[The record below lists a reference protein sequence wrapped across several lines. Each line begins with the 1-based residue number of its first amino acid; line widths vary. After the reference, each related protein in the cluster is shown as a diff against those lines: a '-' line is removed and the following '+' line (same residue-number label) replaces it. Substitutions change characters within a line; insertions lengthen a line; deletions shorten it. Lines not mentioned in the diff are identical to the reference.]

1 METIPSPHHLN
12 INLMNAAFN
21 VTAKYN
27 TALISL
33 EREREHGGCNGGEE
47 GGNGQN
53 EEEKEKMRGGNM
65 ERARGLGQGEIGVL
79 SSPIQ

>member
-1 METIPSPHHLN
+1 
-12 INLMNAAFN
+12 MNAAFN

-27 TALISL
+27 TALISP
-33 EREREHGGCNGGEE
+33 ERKREHRGCNGGGE

-53 EEEKEKMRGGNM
+53 EEQKEKMRRGNT